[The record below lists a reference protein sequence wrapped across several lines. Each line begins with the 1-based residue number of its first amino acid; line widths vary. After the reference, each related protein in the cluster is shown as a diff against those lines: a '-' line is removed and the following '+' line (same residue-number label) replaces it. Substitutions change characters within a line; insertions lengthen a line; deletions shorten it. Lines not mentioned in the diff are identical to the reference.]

1 MANMGER
8 SMTAPPLSQY
18 GIHTEQSDIRAHVS
32 VINQSVYVFPTS
44 AGVAAVREHNPP
56 IRSATQ
62 PGVMG
67 STAEGWLVRPEWIN
81 GLQIIKPKRIQWE
94 TFTPELTT
102 SQKGKLAVRVVCYL
116 MKVGRFPLW
125 INAEESQDRD
135 VQLSGADIVVCC
147 KRRVQVKCDYYAGP
161 RPGTGNLFLQKAEC
175 NPRGLF

>member
-1 MANMGER
+1 M
-8 SMTAPPLSQY
+8 
-18 GIHTEQSDIRAHVS
+18 
-32 VINQSVYVFPTS
+32 
-44 AGVAAVREHNPP
+44 
-56 IRSATQ
+56 
-62 PGVMG
+62 
-67 STAEGWLVRPEWIN
+67 VRPEWIN

-125 INAEESQDRD
+125 INAEESQDRE
-135 VQLSGADIVVCC
+135 VQISGADIVVCC
-147 KRRVQVKCDYYAGP
+147 NRRVQVKCDYYAGP